1 MVNPIRLKKLESLVK
16 QRVAV
21 LLSQELSDPRAAFIT
36 VTRVK
41 IDREIQVCKIFYTV
55 LGDEKRKKL
64 TAHLLEHAKGFIRS
78 AVAKVLHTR
87 KVPEIRFQYDDSVE
101 GVLRL
106 DKIID
111 EAAREARDL
120 ENRLEEEDPGK
131 EGEAGFQ
138 EREKEEEEKKE

>member
-41 IDREIQVCKIFYTV
+41 IDREIQVCDIYYTV
-55 LGDEKRKKL
+55 LGDEKEKKL
-64 TAHLLEHAKGFIRS
+64 TAHMLEHAKGFIRS

-87 KVPEIRFQYDDSVE
+87 KVPEIRFKYDDSVE

-111 EAAREARDL
+111 EAAREAREL
-120 ENRLEEEDPGK
+120 EGGLSGK
-131 EGEAGFQ
+131 EGEGAPSG
-138 EREKEEEEKKE
+138 EDEGEEKET

>member
-41 IDREIQVCKIFYTV
+41 IDREIQVCDIYYTV
-55 LGDEKRKKL
+55 LGDEKEKNL
-64 TAHLLEHAKGFIRS
+64 TAHMLEHAKGFVRR

-87 KVPEIRFQYDDSVE
+87 KVPEIRFRYDDSVE

-111 EAAREARDL
+111 EAAREAREL
-120 ENRLEEEDPGK
+120 
-131 EGEAGFQ
+131 EGEGNAPGPPPGDAPPAPG
-138 EREKEEEEKKE
+138 EEEKTP

>member
-41 IDREIQVCKIFYTV
+41 IDREVQVCDIYYTV
-55 LGDEKRKKL
+55 LGDEKEKKL
-64 TAHLLEHAKGFIRS
+64 TGHMLDHAKGFIRRS
-78 AVAKVLHTR
+78 VAKVLHTR
-87 KVPEIRFQYDDSVE
+87 TVPEIRLRYDDSIE

-120 ENRLEEEDPGK
+120 ERQLDESREDAGEEEPPPG
-131 EGEAGFQ
+131 EGN
-138 EREKEEEEKKE
+138 EKN

>member
-41 IDREIQVCKIFYTV
+41 IDREIQTCRIYYTV
-55 LGDEKRKKL
+55 LGDEKRKNL
-64 TAHLLEHAKGFIRS
+64 TAHLLEHAKGHIRS

-87 KVPEIRFQYDDSVE
+87 KVPEIRFLYDDSVE

-120 ENRLEEEDPGK
+120 ESRLEEEDSGK
-131 EGEAGFQ
+131 EEDAGLLGR
-138 EREKEEEEKKE
+138 EEKEEDKKG